1 MYETAV
7 REQTT
12 ITDTELKKMLHPTE
26 QSRLTLALVGL
37 TPIALLALILMVAT
51 AGAVFIGVGFVLA
64 TVWVGMRM
72 HEARLRG
79 QAVEVSGENFPEL
92 KAVLDNVCRRL
103 GYTKDVSMYL
113 VNAGDVDATLLRLF
127 GKRILWVNAGLVE
140 AMESPDSQAELEFV
154 IGRFVGALKAR
165 HLRFGE
171 LAAVISGFNNL
182 VGLNLLILPYLRAT
196 VLSGD
201 QMGMMISGDAV
212 ASVRA
217 MNKMFIGKGLS
228 DRVVATCDDRA
239 GNPPPRQPL
248 PLDLDRLDL
257 PAPRDRP
264 APQPGRLLAEPSRPV
279 WLVGRVRSRASSPRP
294 SCFRAPAR
302 SDNSPAAMRST
313 APRGP
318 RRRSPR

>member
-1 MYETAV
+1 MHETAV
-7 REQTT
+7 REQTA
-12 ITDTELKKMLHPTE
+12 ITDTELKQMLHPTE

-37 TPIALLALILMVAT
+37 TPVALLALTLLVAT
-51 AGAVFIGVGFVLA
+51 AGAIFIGVGFVLA
-64 TVWVGMRM
+64 TIWVGVRM

-103 GYTKDVSMYL
+103 GYTKEVSMYL

-171 LAAVISGFNNL
+171 LAAVISGFKNL
-182 VGLNLLILPYLRAT
+182 VGINLLLLPYLRAT

-217 MNKMFIGKGLS
+217 MNKLFIGDGLS
-228 DRVVATCDDRA
+228 DRVSLRATIAQAIRHRSSPFRWMSVALTS
-239 GNPPPRQPL
+239 QPHVT
-248 PLDLDRLDL
+248 DRLLNLVAFSQSPVARSGLSGVSDPALLAAAELL
-257 PAPRDRP
+257 PA
-264 APQPGRLLAEPSRPV
+264 SRT
-279 WLVGRVRSRASSPRP
+279 L
-294 SCFRAPAR
+294 
-302 SDNSPAAMRST
+302 
-313 APRGP
+313 
-318 RRRSPR
+318 